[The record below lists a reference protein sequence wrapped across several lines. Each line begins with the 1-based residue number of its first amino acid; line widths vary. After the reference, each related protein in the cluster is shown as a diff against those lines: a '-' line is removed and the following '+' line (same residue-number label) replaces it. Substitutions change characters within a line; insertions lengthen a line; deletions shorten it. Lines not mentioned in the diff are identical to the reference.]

1 MLKKNVRDDRY
12 GDPNRFGSEHEP
24 EYEDLPVA
32 TPMEEPAA
40 ALYTA
45 PAANAA
51 VVPAPAA
58 RGHSVID
65 ENSSF
70 DGRFE
75 AVQDMV
81 VLGTISG
88 EIVCKGLLTIEREA
102 TAKARI
108 QSRDAHILGRVEGD
122 IVCSGRLVL
131 AASSNVSGTIKAA
144 ALVVEEGA
152 RISGSV
158 ETSASP
164 SLDLTSSLRPAVVAA
179 PASTKKVA
187 EPVAEPTAAAVQAA
201 PAAAGGSTA
210 RWTRSREVPSF
221 ALVSSEDRG
230 PSESN

>member
-12 GDPNRFGSEHEP
+12 GDPNRFGSDTES
-24 EYEDLPVA
+24 EYDEAPVTTA
-32 TPMEEPAA
+32 IEGQDPAA
-40 ALYTA
+40 SAAA
-45 PAANAA
+45 P
-51 VVPAPAA
+51 VPIAPPAA
-58 RGHSVID
+58 RGNSVID

-75 AVQDMV
+75 AMQDMV
-81 VLGTISG
+81 VLGSISG

-131 AASSNVSGTIKAA
+131 ASSANVSGTIKAA

-164 SLDLTSSLRPAVVAA
+164 SLDLTAPVRSAISTASAA
-179 PASTKKVA
+179 TKKAMEPAAVA
-187 EPVAEPTAAAVQAA
+187 EPASASSA

-221 ALVSSEDRG
+221 ALVSSDDRG